1 MGLALAPAFAS
12 LGSVGAPL
20 DSAGIMLGK
29 RRSRAIL
36 RVLVSRAIR
45 TLLGG
50 AFPGI
55 IPNALDR
62 EAGITVPAALMA
74 GIYLYN
80 G

>member
-12 LGSVGAPL
+12 LGSVGVAL
-20 DSAGIMLGK
+20 GAAGILLAQT
-29 RRSRAIL
+29 RSRAIL
-36 RVLVSRAIR
+36 PVLISHATG

-50 AFPGI
+50 AFPGM